1 MDKINSGSVRI
12 HHGHNVKRFREML
25 DMKQEALAMELGNG
39 WSQKR
44 ISLLEAKEVLD
55 SEIISQVATALKI
68 PENAIKNFNEE
79 SAINFISNTFSD
91 FKDNS
96 SGINVNCTSTFN
108 AIDRLMESIEENRK
122 LYERLLQSEQE
133 KIEILKAKGN

>member
-1 MDKINSGSVRI
+1 MDKISNGSVRI